1 MPVITSGSFIVYEGV
16 DGSGQNTQAKF
27 LVEYLKTLGFN
38 VLETY
43 EPTDSYI
50 GTRIRK
56 ILNGVI
62 TSSDGAL
69 GLQMLMVRDR
79 AWHLSN
85 VIQPHLDAGG
95 VVVCVRYLYSTL
107 AYGQADGILYNN
119 LWKLNNDFLRPN
131 LTIFLDLDPEIS
143 LDRVKARTEETG
155 QPLDIFEKKE
165 FLIKVRENFLRL
177 LDQFPEMVKIDASG
191 TPNEV
196 HQRILDHLE
205 PLIVKE

>member
-1 MPVITSGSFIVYEGV
+1 MPKIIPGNFIVFEGV
-16 DGSGQNTQAKF
+16 DGSGQNTQAEL
-27 LVEYLKTLGFN
+27 LVKHLKTKGFD

-50 GTRIRK
+50 GAEIRK
-56 ILNGVI
+56 ILSGDI
-62 TSSDGAL
+62 TSTGGAL

-85 VIQPHLDAGG
+85 IIQPHLNEGG

-107 AYGQADGILYNN
+107 AYGQADGIPYQK
-119 LWKLNNDFLRPN
+119 LWEMNQDFLRPD
-131 LTIFLDLDPEIS
+131 LAIFLDLYPEIS
-143 LDRVKARTEETG
+143 LGRVHARAKETG
-155 QPLDIFEKKE
+155 QPLDIFEKKD
-165 FLIKVRENFLRL
+165 FLVKVRENFLEL
-177 LDQFPEMVKIDASG
+177 VKKFPEMVRIDASG

-196 HQRILDHLE
+196 HQRIQDYLE